1 MQKKPSIL
9 IIDDNQVILQ
19 TLELLLSIHFGA
31 IRTLTHPASVFSELQ
46 KTAFDVILLDMNF
59 KSGVNNGNEGLY
71 WLSRIKEVAP
81 QTPVVLFT
89 AYADIDL
96 AVEGMRAG
104 ATDFVTKPWNN
115 EKLVESL
122 LRAVQKLPSI
132 APKKQTAS
140 TSSAL
145 FWGETPEMVEL
156 KSFVSRIAQTDANVL
171 ITGENGTG
179 KEMLAR
185 EIHRLSKR
193 KNNEMVSVDMGAI
206 PETLFESE
214 LFGYAKGAFT
224 DAKADKKG
232 KFESANESSLFMDE
246 IGNMPL
252 IQQVKLLSCIQTREV
267 TPVGGVKSLPV
278 NIRLIAATNSDLA
291 QKVKEGLFRED
302 LFYRINTIHL
312 HIPPLRNRKDDIAA
326 FANLF
331 LSKYAHRYD
340 FENLKLSS
348 DALKKLEAH
357 TWHGNIRELEHAIE
371 KAVILSGGTML
382 TANSFLFAEQTETVE
397 VGNIPITLE
406 EMEQQMIEKTL
417 HSCEGNLSAVAA
429 QLGISRQTLYNKM
442 KKFNL

>member
-19 TLELLLSIHFGA
+19 TLELLLNIHFGA

-122 LRAVQKLPSI
+122 LRAVQKLPSV
-132 APKKQTAS
+132 APKKQIVS

-156 KSFVSRIAQTDANVL
+156 KSFVSRIALTDANVL

-232 KFESANESSLFMDE
+232 KFESANESTLFMDE

-312 HIPPLRNRKDDIAA
+312 HIPPLRNSNDDIAA

-348 DALKKLEAH
+348 DALKKLETH

-397 VGNIPITLE
+397 VGNIPRTLE

>member
-1 MQKKPSIL
+1 MQKKLSIL

-19 TLELLLSIHFGA
+19 TLKLLLNTHFGA
-31 IRTLTHPASVFSELQ
+31 IRTLTHPSSVLSELQ
-46 KTAFDVILLDMNF
+46 KTTFDVILLDMNF

-71 WLSRIKEVAP
+71 WLSRIKEIAP

-96 AVEGMRAG
+96 AVEGMKTG
-104 ATDFVTKPWNN
+104 AADFVTKPWDN
-115 EKLVESL
+115 EKLIESL
-122 LRAVQKLPSI
+122 LRAAQKRTATPE
-132 APKKQTAS
+132 KKRL
-140 TSSAL
+140 TSKAL
-145 FWGETPEMVEL
+145 FWGETPEMLEL
-156 KSFVSRIAQTDANVL
+156 KNFVLRVALTDANVL

-193 KNNEMVSVDMGAI
+193 EKNEMISVDMGAI

-232 KFESANESSLFMDE
+232 KFECANKSTLFMDE

-252 IQQVKLLSCIQTREV
+252 VQQVKLLSCIQTREV
-267 TPVGGVKSLPV
+267 TPVGGVKPVPV

-291 QKVKEGLFRED
+291 LKVKEGSFRED

-312 HIPPLRNRKDDIAA
+312 HLPPLRSRKADIAT
-326 FANLF
+326 FATLF
-331 LSKYAHRYD
+331 LTKYASRYD
-340 FENLKLSS
+340 FEKIKLTK
-348 DALKKLEAH
+348 DALEKLEAH
-357 TWHGNIRELEHAIE
+357 TWKGNIRELEHVIE
-371 KAVILSGGTML
+371 KAVILSGGAAL
-382 TANSFLFAEQTETVE
+382 TANSFSFTEHTEVVEAETT
-397 VGNIPITLE
+397 PITLE
-406 EMEQQMIEKTL
+406 EMELQMIEKTL
-417 HSCEGNLSAVAA
+417 HICEGNLSAVAA

>member
-1 MQKKPSIL
+1 MQNKPSIL
-9 IIDDNQVILQ
+9 IIDDNRVILQ
-19 TLELLLSIHFGA
+19 TLELLLNIHFGE
-31 IRTLTHPASVFSELQ
+31 IQTLTHPSTVFNELQ
-46 KTAFDVILLDMNF
+46 KTMFDVILLDMNF
-59 KSGVNNGNEGLY
+59 KAGVNNGNEGLY

-89 AYADIDL
+89 AYADVDL
-96 AVEGMRAG
+96 AVEGMKAG
-104 ATDFVTKPWNN
+104 ATDFVTKPWDN
-115 EKLVESL
+115 EKLIESL
-122 LRAVQKLPSI
+122 LHAVKKLPK
-132 APKKQTAS
+132 ATTPKQQKAS
-140 TSSAL
+140 TAL

-193 KNNEMVSVDMGAI
+193 TKNEMISVDMGAI

-232 KFESANESSLFMDE
+232 KFECANDSSLFMDE

-252 IQQVKLLSCIQTREV
+252 IQQVKLLSCIQTRQI
-267 TPVGGVKSLPV
+267 TPVGGTKSLPV
-278 NIRLIAATNSDLA
+278 NIRLIAATNSDLT

-312 HIPPLRNRKDDIAA
+312 HLPPLRNRKADIAT

-331 LSKYAHRYD
+331 LTKYAQRYD
-340 FENLKLSS
+340 FEHLKLSQ
-348 DALKKLEAH
+348 DALNKLEAH
-357 TWHGNIRELEHAIE
+357 TWQGNIRELEHVIE
-371 KAVILSGGTML
+371 KAVILSGGATL
-382 TANSFLFAEQTETVE
+382 TANSFLFPEHIESKAVADTPT
-397 VGNIPITLE
+397 TLE
-406 EMEQQMIEKTL
+406 EMELQMIEKTL
-417 HSCEGNLSAVAA
+417 HLCEGNLSAVAS

>member
-19 TLELLLSIHFGA
+19 TLELLLNIHFGA

-71 WLSRIKEVAP
+71 WLSRIKEVAN

-122 LRAVQKLPSI
+122 LRAVQKLPSV
-132 APKKQTAS
+132 APKKQTES
-140 TSSAL
+140 TAAAL

-156 KSFVSRIAQTDANVL
+156 KSFVSRIALTDANVL

-232 KFESANESSLFMDE
+232 KFESANESTLFMDE

-291 QKVKEGLFRED
+291 LKVKEGLFRED

-371 KAVILSGGTML
+371 KAVILSGGAML
-382 TANSFLFAEQTETVE
+382 TANSFLFTEQIETAEVANT
-397 VGNIPITLE
+397 PITLE